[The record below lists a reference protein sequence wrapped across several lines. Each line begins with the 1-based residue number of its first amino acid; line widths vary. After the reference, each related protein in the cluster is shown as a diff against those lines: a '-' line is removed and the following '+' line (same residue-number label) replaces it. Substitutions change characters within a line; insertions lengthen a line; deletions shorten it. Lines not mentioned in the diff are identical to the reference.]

1 MNAWLYWRKFI
12 YNGLSV
18 IPLISHLKVF
28 VNLGCFLRE
37 WSRLRRLLCVT
48 SSEPNEKIFSLVENC
63 MLFKT
68 IRSAFILTLV
78 VLLKKS
84 RILCPKRHGIFHSK
98 ALHIRSVVPWVIEH
112 AHKVSMGQNTA
123 RILDDAYLCQVMMKR
138 IHRQKYSKRKTSEGE
153 NNLF

>member
-1 MNAWLYWRKFI
+1 MNVWLYWRKFI

-98 ALHIRSVVPWVIEH
+98 ALHIRSVDREWS
-112 AHKVSMGQNTA
+112 SM
-123 RILDDAYLCQVMMKR
+123 RIRYQWGKILLEVWTMPMMMKR